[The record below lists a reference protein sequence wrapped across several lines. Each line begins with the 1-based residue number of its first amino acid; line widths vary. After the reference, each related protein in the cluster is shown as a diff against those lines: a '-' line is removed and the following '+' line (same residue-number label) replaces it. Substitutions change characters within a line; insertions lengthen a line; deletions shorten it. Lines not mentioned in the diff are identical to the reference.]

1 VSDTPTHLGPY
12 NGFGFEIPFVLS
24 LGIELHEF
32 ADGASLLR
40 FAPEPSHLN
49 SFEVVHGGALM
60 TLLDVTLATAARSV
74 APDNGIVT
82 IEMKTSFM
90 QPAKGPLTGRGRLIH
105 RTKSLAFTE
114 GTVFNAEGQACVH
127 ATGTFRYVRRD
138 QGQPQSHKP
147 PTD

>member
-1 VSDTPTHLGPY
+1 MSEAHANLGPY

-40 FAPEPSHLN
+40 FAPEACHLN
-49 SFEVVHGGALM
+49 SFDVVHGGALM

-82 IEMKTSFM
+82 IEMKSHHDAHKKSRPSSSSSRTSMGM
-90 QPAKGPLTGRGRLIH
+90 QVRQGRSDDVLC
-105 RTKSLAFTE
+105 KCTE
-114 GTVFNAEGQACVH
+114 FNC
-127 ATGTFRYVRRD
+127 
-138 QGQPQSHKP
+138 
-147 PTD
+147 